1 MKHTYCMTKVPVL
14 PNIIT
19 AFALT
24 CGLFVIFR
32 MNMVAAGQADLH
44 VLTVTAGILLLAAFA
59 DLLDGAVARIL
70 RAESSFGGFFDSLA
84 DAITFGVGPSIIV
97 LKSLSETPGTES
109 SILITMAAMVFT
121 VCGVLRL
128 VRFNVMSFQPKTQ
141 PEDPDAA
148 KKNFTGLPIPA
159 AAAAI
164 VSLNLFLVSEEWKW
178 LGYSSPDLRFWTL
191 FSALIIIGYFMIS
204 RWKFPSLKTLH
215 IRVKSF
221 QAVFLTVMGAVV
233 LFYGILHHFPL
244 IFFMISWGYVIVAW
258 ILSIARVIA
267 GRRSKALEDFEPEP
281 EDETDEQS

>member
-1 MKHTYCMTKVPVL
+1 MQKVPVL

-32 MNMVAAGQADLH
+32 MSMVPVGAVDLH
-44 VLTVTAGILLLAAFA
+44 VLMVTAGILLLAAFA
-59 DLLDGAVARIL
+59 DLMDGAVARIL

-84 DAITFGVGPSIIV
+84 DAITFGVGPSVIV
-97 LKSLSETPGTES
+97 IKSLSLAPGTEFS
-109 SILITMAAMVFT
+109 FLLTLAGMVYT

-128 VRFNVMSFQPKTQ
+128 VRFNVMNLQPK
-141 PEDPDAA
+141 ENVESDESA

-164 VSLNLFLVSEEWKW
+164 VSLNLFFLSEEGKAIG
-178 LGYSSPDLRFWTL
+178 LGSETLRFWVL
-191 FSALIIIGYFMIS
+191 FSAMIVIGYFMVS

-215 IRVKSF
+215 IRVTSF
-221 QAVFLTVMGAVV
+221 QKVFFTVVAAVF
-233 LFYGILHHFPL
+233 LFYGILNFFPL
-244 IFFMISWGYVIVAW
+244 TFLTVAWGYVIIAW
-258 ILSIARVIA
+258 SLSIARVIA

-281 EDETDEQS
+281 EEDLEE

>member
-1 MKHTYCMTKVPVL
+1 MTKVPVL

-59 DLLDGAVARIL
+59 DLMDGAVARIL

-84 DAITFGVGPSIIV
+84 DAITFGVGPAIIV

-109 SILITMAAMVFT
+109 SILITMAAMVYA

-128 VRFNVMSFQPKTQ
+128 VRFNVMSFQVKTQ

-164 VSLNLFLVSEEWKW
+164 VSLNLFLVSDEWKW
-178 LGYSSPDLRFWTL
+178 FGYSSPDLRFWTL

-221 QAVFLTVMGAVV
+221 QVVFFTVMGAVV

-244 IFFMISWGYVIVAW
+244 IFFLISWGYVIIAW

-267 GRRSKALEDFEPEP
+267 GRRAKALEDFEPEP
-281 EDETDEQS
+281 EDDSDLS

>member
-1 MKHTYCMTKVPVL
+1 MTKVPVL

-32 MNMVAAGQADLH
+32 MNMVTAGQADLH

-59 DLLDGAVARIL
+59 DLMDGAVARIL

-97 LKSLSETPGTES
+97 LKSLSQTPGTES
-109 SILITMAAMVFT
+109 SLLITMAAMVYT

-128 VRFNVMSFQPKTQ
+128 VRFNVMSFQAKTQ
-141 PEDPDAA
+141 PEDPDAS

-164 VSLNLFLVSEEWKW
+164 VSLNLFLVSDEWKW
-178 LGYSSPDLRFWTL
+178 FGYSSPDLRFWTL

-221 QAVFLTVMGAVV
+221 QVVFFTVMGAVV

-244 IFFMISWGYVIVAW
+244 IFFLISWGYVIIAL

-267 GRRSKALEDFEPEP
+267 GRRAKALEDFEPEP
-281 EDETDEQS
+281 EDENDEPS